1 MIVDFHSHTTE
12 SDGTLPPH
20 EVVALMRKR
29 GVEIFSITDHDAL
42 GAYKK
47 LGDEVGTARV
57 VPGIELNTTY
67 KGNEVHVLGYGFP
80 EESAAIEEAIASN
93 RHERDMRAE
102 KMVLQLQRAGYDLDI
117 EAVRAEAAHEGTALG
132 RPHVAR
138 ALIRAGIARDID
150 SAFREMLVPGKPGY
164 VPQLYMLPHQAVE
177 LIAKAGGVP
186 VLAHPGRLKD
196 EAIIEELVN
205 AGLVGLEVFYGTH
218 DANQTAHY
226 RDVAAQ
232 FGLVMTAGSDF
243 HDPVYNARGVGMD
256 VERDDIAAFLDLVLG
271 E

>member
-1 MIVDFHSHTTE
+1 MLVDFHSHTTE
-12 SDGTLPPH
+12 SDGTLAPSD
-20 EVVALMRKR
+20 VVALMRKR

-42 GAYKK
+42 GAYAKI
-47 LGDEVGTARV
+47 GDRVGTAHV

-80 EESAAIEEAIASN
+80 HDSPVVEEAIGAN
-93 RHERDMRAE
+93 RRERAQRADT
-102 KMVLQLQRAGYDLDI
+102 MVAQLRQAGYDLDI
-117 EAVRAEAAHEGTALG
+117 DAVRAEAAHGGTALG

-138 ALIRAGIARDID
+138 ALIRAGFAKDID
-150 SAFREMLVPGKPGY
+150 TAFREMLVPGKPGY

-177 LIAKAGGVP
+177 LIASAGGVP

-196 EAIIEELVN
+196 ERIIEELVN

-226 RDVAAQ
+226 RDVATE

-243 HDPVYNARGVGMD
+243 HDPVYNQRGVGMD
-256 VERDDIAAFLDLVLG
+256 VDRADIAAFLDLVL
-271 E
+271 

>member
-1 MIVDFHSHTTE
+1 VIVDFHSHTTE
-12 SDGTLPPH
+12 SDGTLAPSD
-20 EVVALMRKR
+20 VVGLMRKR

-42 GAYKK
+42 GAYGK
-47 LGDEVGTARV
+47 LGDDVGTAHV

-80 EESAAIEEAIASN
+80 ESSTAIEEAIATN
-93 RHERDMRAE
+93 RHERDMRAVR
-102 KMVLQLQRAGYDLDI
+102 MVEQLQKAGYDLDMD
-117 EAVRAEAAHEGTALG
+117 AVRAEAAHEGTALG

-138 ALIRAGIARDID
+138 ALIRAGIAKDID
-150 SAFREMLVPGKPGY
+150 TAFREMLVPGKPGY
-164 VPQLYMLPHQAVE
+164 VPQLYMSPQQAVQ

-196 EAIIEELVN
+196 EAIIEELVDV
-205 AGLVGLEVFYGTH
+205 GLVGLEVFYGTH

-226 RDVAAQ
+226 RDVASG

-243 HDPVYNARGVGMD
+243 HDPTYNPRGVGMD
-256 VERDDIAAFLDLVLG
+256 VDRADVAAFLDLVL
-271 E
+271 